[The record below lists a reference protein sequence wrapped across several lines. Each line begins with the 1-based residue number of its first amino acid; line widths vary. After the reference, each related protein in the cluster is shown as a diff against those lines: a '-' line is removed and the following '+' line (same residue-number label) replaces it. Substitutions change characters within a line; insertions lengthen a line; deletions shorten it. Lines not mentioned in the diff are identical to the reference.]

1 MKPLVFLTLLLLA
14 TLTGGRAWAACSVS
28 TTGTTPLGSLSSL
41 AVSSGGSTTEISSG
55 FSCNGGLLSLIY
67 TQTVNA
73 QIQSIGALTNPAG
86 DSLPMQLCQS
96 ANCATTYTAGQTI
109 NWSETSLIG
118 LLGLFNGINGTL
130 PLYVRIPP
138 GSYNVS
144 AGVYTGSVTIGWT
157 WNVCWGIGV
166 LGLCAGLDSQTTPV
180 PETIPLTFTITADC
194 RITAPNVVFAPSP
207 LVTAFTDIH
216 QSLTVGCT
224 RGSTYTV
231 GISDGN
237 NADSTSRAM
246 SNGAG
251 SLLRYEIYKQSTTD
265 RWGST
270 GMQRRAD
277 STADVNPNSLDGI
290 TQQQFAYT
298 AHILTTQPTP
308 PAGSYNDNL
317 VVDVQF

>member
-1 MKPLVFLTLLLLA
+1 MRNLAFLILLFLVALTD
-14 TLTGGRAWAACSVS
+14 GHAWAACRVS
-28 TTGTTPLGSLSSL
+28 TPGTTSLGSLSSL
-41 AVSSGGSTTEISSG
+41 SLSSGGSTTEISSG
-55 FSCNGGLLSLIY
+55 FACTGGLLSVAY

-73 QIQSIGALTNPAG
+73 QVQTISVLRDPSG

-96 ANCATTYTAGQTI
+96 ANCATTYIAGQTI
-109 NWSETSLIG
+109 GWSETNLIG

-130 PLYVRIPP
+130 PLYIRIPP

-144 AGVYTGSVTIGWT
+144 AGIYTGSVTIGWT
-157 WNVCWGIGV
+157 WNVCWGIGL
-166 LGLCAGLDSQTTPV
+166 LGICIGLDSQTSPV
-180 PETIPLTFTITADC
+180 PETIPLTFTVTADC
-194 RITAPNVVFAPSP
+194 QITAPDVVFAPSP

-224 RGSTYTV
+224 KGSTYTV

-246 SNGAG
+246 SNGSG
-251 SLLRYEIYKQSTTD
+251 SLLHYEIYKQSTTD
-265 RWGST
+265 RWGSAGT
-270 GMQRRAD
+270 QRRANA
-277 STADVNPNSLDGI
+277 TADVNPNTLNGV

-298 AHILTTQPTP
+298 AHILTTQTTP
-308 PAGSYNDNL
+308 AAGSYSDSL